1 MHEIE
6 NAYSTWISSQ
16 VNIDQNV
23 LKDVQNS
30 LPKELIDSKREHE
43 RYLKADRTIV
53 MHGLLY
59 TRVSLLQGSGVTAA
73 CQRQMQQIQQQE
85 HCAA

>member
-1 MHEIE
+1 M
-6 NAYSTWISSQ
+6 S
-16 VNIDQNV
+16 

-30 LPKELIDSKREHE
+30 LPKEPIDSKSEYE
-43 RYLKADRTIV
+43 TYLKADRTIV

-59 TRVSLLQGSGVTAA
+59 TRVFLLQGSGVTAA
-73 CQRQMQQIQQQE
+73 CQTQMQQIQQQE

>member
-16 VNIDQNV
+16 VSMDQNV
-23 LKDVQNS
+23 LKDVQSS
-30 LPKELIDSKREHE
+30 LLKELIDSKSEYE

-73 CQRQMQQIQQQE
+73 CQRQMKQIQQQE

>member
-1 MHEIE
+1 M
-6 NAYSTWISSQ
+6 
-16 VNIDQNV
+16 
-23 LKDVQNS
+23 
-30 LPKELIDSKREHE
+30 DSKREYE

>member
-1 MHEIE
+1 MHTVHG
-6 NAYSTWISSQ
+6 SHLKSVWIKMS
-16 VNIDQNV
+16 

-30 LPKELIDSKREHE
+30 LPKEPIDSKCEYE